1 MRRKTLSI
9 SLVLFAC
16 LALILCSTGS
26 ETFRWSL
33 LPTAAADEGGGV
45 SKVTLELATAML
57 AEKDVLAGATEYA
70 KEQYEDWVWKIIG
83 GYENL
88 IRGNLVGDAYTVQI
102 HNKAGKIQEA
112 LDAIQAFVLA
122 VDGGRYDEAL
132 FAAVDLAIVPVEHP
146 LVSLT
151 WESAKFTYESHKAV
165 EETRVGIL
173 IEQLY
178 DALHRDRRLFASSDG
193 EMAQI
198 PETSSTVDYFFD
210 KYIVT
215 DSSTREMV
223 KAYVETSLG
232 EQWPEQSFG
241 SWLSS
246 LTAIGA
252 GVDIAEAEEIR
263 ALTGEWRNQARRW
276 ILSIIKDVNLEARK
290 WHYLAEMRRNKAAFE
305 TFVAQYRSFCNDLP
319 TLLQMYEQAA
329 AIRADLA
336 RYNGLLTEWT
346 AALQRVQGELNRMTK
361 ADPARLNEL
370 YGEAM
375 DYRRRAMNA
384 RADMLTIN
392 EFRLVDAFEALE
404 HQWGVL
410 AAQVND
416 KIPPPPS
423 SVGGAM
429 AAVPIDSDYT
439 DEYMSDLNYEVRT
452 WFSDFLEPIPV
463 PDDSEIERYRQ
474 EFLEK
479 LYSTEGTR
487 IIRGSFGEVT
497 VYDGVE
503 QAEEVLRRWN
513 SLRPSPAYGTRTIQ
527 SVYRWEYGLHND
539 AIDRRISEVEAAKAA
554 ADPDYLPEQD
564 FYLVRA
570 ADRVRTIYHEVIYP
584 TAYAYFDDLANWM
597 SEQIEAARILR
608 QARATQ
614 YAGLMSLYNEAYRSL
629 RDVAGLSDAWIEN
642 PQADPIGIDG
652 FLQTVSESVYLYY
665 TGVDYDIQNL
675 ALALRSD
682 AARIMGGWL
691 GAAGVVDW
699 WSDTVEVFSTGVEA
713 ARRIFSEVDLPSD
726 TEAREI
732 QFFVASSFDPEDMR
746 TLKQAISAARSQVSS
761 MRGKVADMSRILET
775 DYYNRRATAD
785 WLSQIADEWEA
796 WIDAQLKKGYIK
808 RYTLGGSSGDLF
820 IWNLPEG
827 MAFAWDG
834 TKPYSQSRPT
844 EMMIMATDPYP
855 HFMTDSEISSLA
867 ATMRALGDWSASSGY
882 RFMRQYVPEAAKRFD
897 EMLEFRR
904 MGNDPSI
911 MPVIVGAE
919 PNFVHPNSLYEGAT
933 AADYVSR
940 GAIVWESSLDQA
952 LTIAATLSY
961 KQADYEER
969 LAEIRD
975 LVPSTLAFA
984 TEAEQTEY
992 RARIDRG
999 EPVDYSQMF
1008 TMLSDSYRTPKVV
1021 PEPYALDLVRGFELG
1036 EKYIGLCDRLQEIIM
1051 QERLD
1056 REEELR
1062 LEAERRAPFYA
1073 LAAQI
1078 NQTIDIVRRAVD
1090 AGEYEFVVQHEGDL
1104 DSYEAQFAAL
1114 RTQGPDP
1121 DGMVAGT
1128 LAELIALIT
1137 DARIKLEETRAQA
1150 AAITGQIQA
1159 FYDEF
1164 ARAYESKNTSAVLR
1178 LIDGDWEAAD
1188 HTDLWDLEETLDR
1201 NFRVFDEIDYRVSTL
1216 RVQES
1221 LGDGLYLVTYDL
1233 TITSRIYRNNI
1244 RHEEKSVV
1252 EEEIRI
1258 SSNGKGLIMR
1268 TRRGQFWRN

>member
-9 SLVLFAC
+9 SLVLFTC

-33 LPTAAADEGGGV
+33 SPTAAADEGVSV
-45 SKVTLELATAML
+45 SKITMDLATAML
-57 AEKDVLAGATEYA
+57 AEKDALAGATEYA
-70 KEQYEDWVWKIIG
+70 KGKYEDWVWEIIG

-88 IRGNLVGDAYTVQI
+88 IRGNLVGEAYIVQI

-132 FAAVDLAIVPVEHP
+132 FAAVDLATVPVDHP

-223 KAYVETSLG
+223 KAYVETRLG
-232 EQWPEQSFG
+232 EQWPEQSLG

-246 LTAIGA
+246 MKAIGS
-252 GVDIAEAEEIR
+252 GVDVAEAEEIE
-263 ALTGEWRNQARRW
+263 ALTGEWRNAARRW
-276 ILSIIKDVNLEARK
+276 ILSIIQDVNLEVRK
-290 WHYLAEMRRNKAAFE
+290 WHYRAEMRRNKAAFE
-305 TFVAQYRSFCNDLP
+305 VFVAQYRNFYHDLP
-319 TLLQMYEQAA
+319 TLLQMYERAA
-329 AIRADLA
+329 AIRADLV

-346 AALQRVQGELNRMTK
+346 SAQQRIQGELNRMTK
-361 ADPARLNEL
+361 ADPVRLNQL

-375 DYRRRAMNA
+375 DYRRKAMNA

-392 EFRLVDAFEALE
+392 EFSLVDAFEALE

-410 AAQVND
+410 QAQIND

-423 SVGGAM
+423 SVGDAM

-439 DEYMSDLNYEVRT
+439 DEYMSDLNYEVTT

-463 PDDSEIERYRQ
+463 PDDSEIEQYRQ

-479 LYSTEGTR
+479 LYSREGTR
-487 IIRGSFGEVT
+487 IIGGSFGEVA

-513 SLRPSPAYGTRTIQ
+513 GLRPSPEYGTRTIQ
-527 SVYRWEYGLHND
+527 SAYRWYYGLHND
-539 AIDRRISEVEAAKAA
+539 AIDMRVSEVEAAKAA
-554 ADPDYLPEQD
+554 AAHDYLPEHD
-564 FYLVRA
+564 FYLERA
-570 ADRVRTIYHEVIYP
+570 ADTVRTIYHEVIYP
-584 TAYAYFDDLANWM
+584 TAYAYFGDLANWM

-614 YAGLMSLYNEAYRSL
+614 YAGLMSLYNEAYRYL
-629 RDVAGLSDAWIEN
+629 RDGAGLSDMWIQE
-642 PQADPIGIDG
+642 PQGDPIGIDES
-652 FLQTVSESVYLYY
+652 LQTVSESVYLYY
-665 TGVDYDIQNL
+665 TGIGYDVQNL
-675 ALALRSD
+675 ALALRSE
-682 AARIMGGWL
+682 AASVMGGWL
-691 GAAGVVDW
+691 GTTGVADW
-699 WSDTVEVFSTGVEA
+699 WSDRVEAFSTGVEA
-713 ARRIFSEVDLPSD
+713 AHRTFGGVDLPSD
-726 TEAREI
+726 SEAQELRS
-732 QFFVASSFDPEDMR
+732 FVASPLDPEDMR
-746 TLKQAISAARSQVSS
+746 RLKQAISAAGSQASS
-761 MRGKVADMSRILET
+761 MQDKVADMSRILET

-785 WLSQIADEWEA
+785 WLSQTADEWEA

-808 RYTLGGSSGDLF
+808 RYTLGSSSGDF
-820 IWNLPEG
+820 FTWNLPEG
-827 MAFAWDG
+827 IAFSWDS
-834 TKPYSQSRPT
+834 TMPFSQSRPADA
-844 EMMIMATDPYP
+844 MVMATDPYP

-867 ATMRALGDWSASSGY
+867 ASMRALGDWSASSGY
-882 RFMRQYVPEAAKRFD
+882 RFMKQYVPETAKRFD
-897 EMLEFRR
+897 EMLEFKRV
-904 MGNDPSI
+904 GNNPSI
-911 MPVIVGAE
+911 MPLIVGAE

-933 AADYVSR
+933 AVDYASR
-940 GAIVWESSLDQA
+940 GAIVWESSLDRA
-952 LTIAATLSY
+952 VAIATTLSH

-984 TEAEQTEY
+984 TEAEQAEY
-992 RARIDRG
+992 RARIDQG

-1008 TMLSDSYRTPKVV
+1008 MMLFDSYRTPKVV
-1021 PEPYALDLVRGFELG
+1021 PEPYALDLVSGFELG
-1036 EKYIGLCDRLQEIIM
+1036 QKYIGLCDRLHEIIM
-1051 QERLD
+1051 QEQLH

-1062 LEAERRAPFYA
+1062 LETERRAPFYA

-1078 NQTIDIVRRAVD
+1078 DRTIDIVRSAVD
-1090 AGEYEFVVQHEGDL
+1090 AGEYEVAVQFDGDL
-1104 DSYEAQFAAL
+1104 DFYEAQFSAL
-1114 RTQGPDP
+1114 RAQGPDP
-1121 DGMVAGT
+1121 DGMVTDT
-1128 LAELIALIT
+1128 LAELTALIT
-1137 DARIKLEETRAQA
+1137 DARIKLEEARAQT

-1178 LIDGDWEAAD
+1178 LIDDDWEAAD

-1201 NFRVFDEIDYRVSTL
+1201 NFRVFDEIDYKVSNL
-1216 RVQES
+1216 RVGES
-1221 LGDGLYLVTYDL
+1221 SGDGLYLVTYDL

-1258 SSNGKGLIMR
+1258 SPNGKGLIMR